1 MTFRNYQNH
10 LSSIT
15 SQGIYFFKA
24 NTCTSCKKTKNKK
37 KPKTTES
44 TAGGFYFP
52 ASLSLLPLCCPNF
65 FLLSPDWKLPP
76 WTMDTHCNCKCLLAA
91 VVPPPPKV
99 SISQCQY
106 LGLYHLAKGESAI
119 YWSLKPGMI
128 WGTRNQPVQHQYG
141 LPLSQTPLM
150 QNDQNWHPIYW
161 WLKVPR
167 SEVLWGC
174 LGTVSLGSPKS
185 IF

>member
-1 MTFRNYQNH
+1 MYLLQ
-10 LSSIT
+10 
-15 SQGIYFFKA
+15 
-24 NTCTSCKKTKNKK
+24 KK
-37 KPKTTES
+37 KKKKKKNLKQQSQQQAASIFQLPSLFYHFVVLTFFSCPQIES
-44 TAGGFYFP
+44 CRPEQWTP
-52 ASLSLLPLCCPNF
+52 SVTVNVPWQ
-65 FLLSPDWKLPP
+65 LLSP
-76 WTMDTHCNCKCLLAA
+76 
-91 VVPPPPKV
+91 PPPQSVNIPV
-99 SISQCQY
+99 SISGPISPSQRGVC
-106 LGLYHLAKGESAI
+106 HLLITQAWNDLRHQE
-119 YWSLKPGMI
+119 
-128 WGTRNQPVQHQYG
+128 PVQHQYG